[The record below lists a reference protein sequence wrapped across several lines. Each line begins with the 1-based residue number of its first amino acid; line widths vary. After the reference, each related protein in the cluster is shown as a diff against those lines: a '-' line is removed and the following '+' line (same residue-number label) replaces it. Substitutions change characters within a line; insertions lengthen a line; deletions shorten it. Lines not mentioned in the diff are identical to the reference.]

1 MFVKGNSSFIQ
12 YKIRDDIV
20 AGELGEGIEG
30 YSQRNYQQKGFHI
43 AKLGVNITLQSLGG
57 AGRLQAGSKNN
68 LIKLSCHLKTNQV
81 FHYNQLY
88 KFTFSVFKHIGCSEP
103 HAHTATTALLAAD
116 LRGID
121 SHGVAR
127 LSGYIRLWE
136 VQRINATPDIRIVHE
151 TPSTAVVDGDAGLG
165 LVVAPFAMQVAIEK
179 ARVAGTGWVSVR
191 NSNHFG
197 IAGHHAMMALENDMI
212 GMAMTN
218 ASALVA
224 PTFSTERMLGTN
236 PIAVA
241 IPADQQ
247 PPFVADFATT
257 TAANGK
263 LEILQ
268 RKNADTPLGWVQ
280 DKDGGPSTDANILK
294 KDGALLP
301 LGSDRE
307 HGSHKGYALGSIVDI
322 FSAVLSGGSY
332 GPWAPPFPAYV
343 AMPENMPGKGLGHFF
358 GAMRVDAFR
367 PADEFKQH
375 MDNWITRFRSAKPA
389 EGYEKVLI
397 PGDPEREAEA
407 QRRTEGIPIVD
418 SVINDLKAIAE
429 KFGLT
434 L

>member
-1 MFVKGNSSFIQ
+1 MPQTFP
-12 YKIRDDIV
+12 
-20 AGELGEGIEG
+20 
-30 YSQRNYQQKGFHI
+30 YQQLYNFTH
-43 AKLGVNITLQSLGG
+43 
-57 AGRLQAGSKNN
+57 R
-68 LIKLSCHLKTNQV
+68 V
-81 FHYNQLY
+81 F
-88 KFTFSVFKHIGCSEP
+88 TSIGCSEA
-103 HAHTATTALLAAD
+103 HATTATTVLLSAD

-127 LSGYIRLWE
+127 LTGYVRLWE
-136 VQRINATPDIRIVHE
+136 AKRVNATPDIKIVHE

-165 LVVAPFAMQVAIEK
+165 LVVAPYAMQIAIDK
-179 ARVAGTGWVSVR
+179 ARIAGTGWVSVR

-197 IAGHHAMMALENDMI
+197 IAGYHAMMALQHDMTGI
-212 GMAMTN
+212 SMTN

-241 IPADQQ
+241 IPAMHQ

-280 DKDGGPSTDANILK
+280 DADGNPSTDANILK
-294 KDGALLP
+294 KNGALLP

-322 FSAVLSGGSY
+322 FSAVLSGASY

-343 AMPENMPGKGLGHFF
+343 PMPDNMPGQGLGHFF

-375 MDNWITRFRSAKPA
+375 MDNWIQRFRNATPA
-389 EGYEKVLI
+389 PSHEKVLI
-397 PGDPEREAEA
+397 PGDPEREMEA
-407 QRRTEGIPIVD
+407 IRRAEGIPVVD
-418 SVINDLKAIAE
+418 SVVGELKIVGE
-429 KFGLT
+429 RFGVEL
-434 L
+434 